1 MSEGE
6 GRERAH
12 GRDRDKQTD
21 TDERAARAPGEAPY
35 EDRGDP
41 LARARSEAAEDNLG
55 RAGDIPGNTPAMEEW
70 QREKQMAGQGA
81 DDPGLPQGR
90 RPGGGRE
97 SGTAGGGHN
106 RPLAREEFPDAA
118 EETQG

>member
-6 GRERAH
+6 GRERVH
-12 GRDRDKQTD
+12 RRDRDEQTD
-21 TDERAARAPGEAPY
+21 TDERAGRAPGEASYNDP
-35 EDRGDP
+35 GDP
-41 LARARSEAAEDNLG
+41 LSRARSEAADDNLG
-55 RAGDIPGNTPAMEEW
+55 RTGDIPGNTGTMEEW

-106 RPLAREEFPDAA
+106 RPLERDEFPDPGD
-118 EETQG
+118 ETQG